1 MLKVIKRVRGSYAV
15 AVLMSDHPDEILAAK
30 KTAR

>member
-1 MLKVIKRVRGSYAV
+1 MLKVIERVRGSYAV

-30 KTAR
+30 RTVR